1 MIHVCWECKRTMR
14 NQEKW
19 SEKNAERENQGHTA
33 LTLIEKIGRELGK
46 GSFSGRLLHS
56 QLYPGEV
63 EYVRNSLKWIVDADF
78 ILTVRSTWMQM
89 LWVKSRKKGYAIQIN
104 GRNKVSL
111 ESGVS
116 PCNQSACSCKGHSG
130 RAWLFTD
137 GLWRPSWVLVLSVV
151 IVKKK
156 RREGY
161 LPKRTSRIRKPSVSL
176 KVMMSTTCCQNAL
189 KQRW

>member
-56 QLYPGEV
+56 QLYQGEV

-89 LWVKSRKKGYAIQIN
+89 LWVKSRKKGYAIQVN

-116 PCNQSACSCKGHSG
+116 HAISLPAHVRGILEEHGCSQMHCGGQAECLFSMWLLLKRKGEKGICLRELANHQS
-130 RAWLFTD
+130 L
-137 GLWRPSWVLVLSVV
+137 
-151 IVKKK
+151 
-156 RREGY
+156 
-161 LPKRTSRIRKPSVSL
+161 
-176 KVMMSTTCCQNAL
+176 
-189 KQRW
+189 